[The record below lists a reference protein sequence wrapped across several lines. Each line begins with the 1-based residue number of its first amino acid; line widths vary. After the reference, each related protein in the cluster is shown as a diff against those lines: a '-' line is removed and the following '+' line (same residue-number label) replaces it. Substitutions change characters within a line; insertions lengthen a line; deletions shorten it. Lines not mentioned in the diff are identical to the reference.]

1 MTRSTEETASCA
13 KCSSVFFADARLHEY
28 GEGKKAVFELAER
41 VEWRLDLLDLIRWF
55 AHHKNVGF

>member
-1 MTRSTEETASCA
+1 M
-13 KCSSVFFADARLHEY
+13 CSSMFFADARLHEY

-41 VEWRLDLLDLIRWF
+41 VDWRLDLLDLIRWF